1 MATLGHPRSCFDS
14 NEARSRRGLDPGN
27 SLTHT
32 TRGRA
37 DRPLLTHLSTD
48 KAFNATTSTDVATAP
63 PVWEQ
68 YQRLILL
75 FTIHPGMNGKKLS
88 LYTPRRALFYLRRP
102 LEAQHDDHRILG
114 FLRLG
119 LICSSSTPSAT
130 SRPALEHRRS
140 IREQRPHVDNRRSHA
155 RHRT

>member
-1 MATLGHPRSCFDS
+1 MATPGHPRPRFDS
-14 NEARSRRGLDPGN
+14 NEASSRRGLDPRN

-32 TRGRA
+32 TQGWA
-37 DRPLLTHLSTD
+37 DRPLLTHLPTD
-48 KAFNATTSTDVATAP
+48 KAFNATTFTDVATTP
-63 PVWEQ
+63 PTWEQ

-75 FTIHPGMNGKKLS
+75 FTVHPGMNDKKLP

-102 LEAQHDDHRILG
+102 LEAQHDDHHIPG

-119 LICSSSTPSAT
+119 LIHSSSTPSAT